1 MNQNNYHIKKRMS
14 PIETA
19 LLGNLIYIVLVLIL
33 KNVLDLIG
41 NDGNYKLWFGAIE
54 LVITAGYWIILNWF
68 LFRNPASHQDGS
80 YAKYIFFSLLP
91 ILVFTIIATVVIYTA
106 PGTNFTSAWNEFT
119 FLVAPTIFWFLPY
132 GLIYHFIGSAL
143 PIVVYFGICL
153 VLVVIFQS
161 IGIAMGSGRR
171 RKLRERAEKREREK
185 EEKEK
190 VSVEKVIE
198 PYNKKRRPAASQ
210 QPAAQKPKKKAQ
222 PKPQPKKADPN
233 DPFGDDDDQ
242 PQIIYTEAFSVITD
256 EMLEEAERRKRE
268 NLEDKM
274 AEAATPSGE
283 AEEILDHVEKGLI
296 DEIDT
301 EAVNRAIAETQRG
314 LKAAKQPRK
323 APREKD
329 NVLDREKSE
338 TQDITAELEHIRK
351 LMSQNDKNKRK

>member
-54 LVITAGYWIILNWF
+54 LVIMAGYWIFLNWF

-91 ILVFTIIATVVIYTA
+91 ILVFTIVSTIVIYAA

-119 FLVAPTIFWFLPY
+119 FLVAPTIFWYLPY
-132 GLIYHFIGSAL
+132 GLIYHFIGSAI
-143 PIVVYFGICL
+143 PIVVYFVICL
-153 VLVVIFQS
+153 ILVIVFQG

-171 RKLRERAEKREREK
+171 KKLRERAERREK
-185 EEKEK
+185 EKEQI
-190 VSVEKVIE
+190 SVEKVIE

-210 QPAAQKPKKKAQ
+210 QAAPQKPKKKA
-222 PKPQPKKADPN
+222 PAKPQPKKADPK